1 MKKIVLLVVALVMC
15 LTMSGLAENEPM
27 EWVQTGDFWYVM
39 SDEFYFQIPA
49 DWEEQTENGNEAIV
63 FSAVSADHATAM
75 QIEKTETTCKNNEEL
90 KKTIDKRYVIQE
102 KKVNG
107 IEAEATTLF
116 YEDEEQK
123 TTVVLLPFF
132 AKGIVYKISFSAE
145 FQEEEINTILASI
158 NVTELNG
165 EKEDQ
170 TTFEYA
176 EQLADLKDNGQLIE
190 GDGFQ
195 FYIPADWEAAELTD
209 EDTEAG
215 YVFAAASADE
225 ANQLIITYQALDA
238 AMTAEE
244 VQPGLAEVYPTATVM
259 DLNGTS
265 VVAFHDADEDVLG
278 IVVMDTVDPGY
289 YIFMF
294 TPASDADFLPVADA
308 IAASYTAVQ

>member
-1 MKKIVLLVVALVMC
+1 MKKMPAMLLAVLTLCFGAAAM
-15 LTMSGLAENEPM
+15 AESVPE
-27 EWVQTGDFWYVM
+27 VD
-39 SDEFYFQIPA
+39 DA
-49 DWEEQTENGNEAIV
+49 
-63 FSAVSADHATAM
+63 
-75 QIEKTETTCKNNEEL
+75 
-90 KKTIDKRYVIQE
+90 
-102 KKVNG
+102 
-107 IEAEATTLF
+107 
-116 YEDEEQK
+116 
-123 TTVVLLPFF
+123 
-132 AKGIVYKISFSAE
+132 
-145 FQEEEINTILASI
+145 
-158 NVTELNG
+158 
-165 EKEDQ
+165 
-170 TTFEYA
+170 A
-176 EQLADLKDNGQLIE
+176 EQAALTDLTANGQLIE

-209 EDTEAG
+209 EETEAG

-238 AMTAEE
+238 AKTAEE

-308 IAASYTAVQ
+308 IAASYTAAQ